1 VSSVAN
7 LLEIELMG
15 QDLFKH
21 SARSKL
27 DRMAAAMRVLHK
39 ALIDFTQHEYERT
52 HGKVSNPY
60 ALFALV
66 AHDPAFAW
74 LQPMTKLI
82 VEIEDL
88 VGRPL
93 PPPAKHDVI
102 ETRKKIDG
110 LLVTVG
116 DAFSTRYLA
125 LLQSSAEIAAEH
137 GRFQSVLNDIAAG
150 H

>member
-1 VSSVAN
+1 
-7 LLEIELMG
+7 MG

-27 DRMAAAMRVLHK
+27 DRMAEAMRVLHK

-52 HGKVSNPY
+52 HGKVKNPY

-93 PPPAKHDVI
+93 PPPAKHDVL

-116 DAFSTRYLA
+116 DPFSTRYLA
-125 LLQSSAEIAAEH
+125 LLQSSPEVAAEH
-137 GRFQSVLNDIAAG
+137 GRFQSVLNEIDAA

>member
-1 VSSVAN
+1 
-7 LLEIELMG
+7 MG

-39 ALIDFTQHEYERT
+39 ALIDVTQHEYERT
-52 HGKVSNPY
+52 HGKVKNPY

-66 AHDPAFAW
+66 ANDPAFAW
-74 LQPMTKLI
+74 LQPMTRLI

-93 PPPAKHDVI
+93 PPPVKSDVV
-102 ETRKKIDG
+102 ETRKRIDA
-110 LLVTVG
+110 LLVAIG
-116 DAFSTRYLA
+116 EPFSTHYLS
-125 LLQSSAEIAAEH
+125 LVQSSPEIAAEH
-137 GRFQSVLNDIAAG
+137 GRLHGVLNDIAAG
-150 H
+150 R

>member
-1 VSSVAN
+1 
-7 LLEIELMG
+7 MG

-21 SARSKL
+21 SARAKL

-39 ALIDFTQHEYERT
+39 ALIDVTQHEYERT
-52 HGKVSNPY
+52 HGKVKNPY

-82 VEIEDL
+82 VEIED
-88 VGRPL
+88 VIGRPL
-93 PPPAKHDVI
+93 PPPAKSDVL
-102 ETRKKIDG
+102 ETRKKIDQ

-116 DAFSTRYLA
+116 EAFSTHYLS
-125 LLQSSAEIAAEH
+125 LVQSSPDIAAEH
-137 GRFQSVLNDIAAG
+137 GRLHGVLNEIAAG